1 MKLSAY
7 CMQCVVNMQAKQIQH
22 LADEEAKSDYL
33 RQVLEIIALSDPR
46 DSAPV
51 LLEKMNR
58 IYEER
63 FEPLPDF
70 TEIKRDYNRLMLGL
84 EGEIRGR
91 IRRAEDPLAMALR
104 YSRAG
109 NYIDFSAQHTVEK
122 GTLLNMLEEDAL
134 DPLQEE
140 TYRDFV
146 KDLGR
151 AESLV
156 FLLDNCGEIV
166 LDKLALEQIRRQ
178 FPGVRC
184 TAFVRGF
191 PVSNDVTA
199 EDAEQVGLGTVAR
212 VVSNG
217 SPVAGTDLKSIS
229 GEAEQILRRADVILA
244 KGQANY
250 ETLKDSGLNIFY
262 LFLAKCQWFR
272 NAFHLSENRGMFVR
286 ERS

>member
-33 RQVLEIIALSDPR
+33 RQVLEIIALSDPG

-70 TEIKRDYNRLMLGL
+70 TEIKEDYNRLMLSL
-84 EGEIRGR
+84 E
-91 IRRAEDPLAMALR
+91 
-104 YSRAG
+104 
-109 NYIDFSAQHTVEK
+109 
-122 GTLLNMLEEDAL
+122 
-134 DPLQEE
+134 
-140 TYRDFV
+140 
-146 KDLGR
+146 
-151 AESLV
+151 
-156 FLLDNCGEIV
+156 
-166 LDKLALEQIRRQ
+166 
-178 FPGVRC
+178 
-184 TAFVRGF
+184 
-191 PVSNDVTA
+191 
-199 EDAEQVGLGTVAR
+199 EDAEQVSLGTVAR

-250 ETLKDSGLNIFY
+250 ETLKDSGLNIYY